1 MKLVNYG
8 PGELSDRLSILALKI
23 CVSTEKGKDATHF
36 RTEQT
41 ALLTQIRARTLN
53 GKWFEAYTA
62 LAAVNA
68 LLWHAEDE
76 LREWRAKWKPTGP
89 DSTMLTGP
97 GEGYKE
103 ATASKVAAVAFR
115 IQALNDERAAL
126 VQKINEDAG
135 EAVGQEKL

>member
-1 MKLVNYG
+1 MRLINYG
-8 PGELSDRLSILALKI
+8 PGEISDRLSILALKI
-23 CVSTEKGKDATHF
+23 VVSTEKGRDATHF

-76 LREWRAKWKPTGP
+76 LRLHRAQGRRYLGGLPP
-89 DSTMLTGP
+89 AMPEDVQV
-97 GEGYKE
+97 
-103 ATASKVAAVAFR
+103 ATWTQAIVVLAFR

-135 EAVGQEKL
+135 EAGGAEKL